1 MIFEFLVIITLLYSW
16 SHIDIMPIY
25 YCRFN
30 SVCVSF
36 ECSFEHHHPFPQ
48 RKLLRD
54 LIETDFPEHMALID
68 GFKPPKKSCACK
80 HHIRCFEKDC
90 PFTHCGLD
98 LEKRKEVF
106 KPFNRK
112 LKSIQMQEKISKE
125 IKERKEKSV
134 DWNDL

>member
-1 MIFEFLVIITLLYSW
+1 VFLLLITLLYSW
-16 SHIDIMPIY
+16 SHIMPIY

-30 SVCVSF
+30 SVCVSS

-48 RKLLRD
+48 RKLLRE
-54 LIETDFPEHMALID
+54 ICSEFPEHMAVID

-80 HHIRCFEKDC
+80 FGVRCFEKDC

-98 LEKRKEVF
+98 LEKRKEIF
-106 KPFNRK
+106 KVFNRK

-125 IKERKEKSV
+125 IQERKEKSV